1 MKKSFDIEFIK
12 SHLERGEIR
21 KLAKESELSY
31 AYACDCLHEKK
42 SAFNFEFMIRCHNKA
57 VERAN
62 ILVAMKEQT
71 QSLKTVLQ

>member
-1 MKKSFDIEFIK
+1 MEFIK
-12 SHLERGEIR
+12 IHLQRGEMR
-21 KLAKESELSY
+21 KLCSESGISY
-31 AYACDCLHEKK
+31 AYGYQCLNENHK
-42 SAFNFEFMIRCHNKA
+42 AFHLEFLMKCQAKA

>member
-12 SHLERGEIR
+12 SHLERGEVR
-21 KLAKESELSY
+21 KLAHESEISY
-31 AYACDCLHEKK
+31 TYACDCLNKK
-42 SAFNFEFMIRCHNKA
+42 KATFNFEFLMKCHNKA